1 MLFDATNATFLAVGA
16 GFSAF
21 FMLLYL
27 AWRFLALKPAAVG
40 GSINANRRS
49 LARFSVT
56 YQANIRMLDEEGP
69 GARVA
74 LTDLSEYGGRIRC
87 RSALP
92 AGARLRLQIPEL
104 KSAATAHVRTCTKRW
119 FGYEIGLE
127 FQGTLYRT
135 CI

>member
-1 MLFDATNATFLAVGA
+1 MQTDATFLAVGA
-16 GFSAF
+16 GLSAF
-21 FMLLYL
+21 LILLYL
-27 AWRFLALKPAAVG
+27 AWKFLALTPAAVG
-40 GSINANRRS
+40 GSINSNRRS

-56 YQANIRMLDEEGP
+56 YRANIRMLDQEDHP
-69 GARVA
+69 GAKVA

-92 AGARLRLQIPEL
+92 PGTRLRLQIPQL
-104 KSAATAHVRTCTKRW
+104 KSAATAHVRTCTKRG